1 MRIETFCSVSMK
13 GGLLGPNPT
22 GLLSMSFFIIIYKES
37 IWFIQEKRTAK
48 TAVLNLMISNC
59 TESRTF
65 RQDIWGLYSFY
76 LVKIF

>member
-1 MRIETFCSVSMK
+1 MVQFLRKASDLVK
-13 GGLLGPNPT
+13 
-22 GLLSMSFFIIIYKES
+22 
-37 IWFIQEKRTAK
+37 KRTDK
-48 TAVLNLMISNC
+48 TDAQNLMTSNC